1 MCKSFISMNH
11 TVDRDIEL
19 SNDSFKQ
26 KLLNLLVILFLLI
39 VVVVDLE
46 VSQLVAVL
54 GVGNHTKP
62 VPQVVFLQVLLGE
75 VLKVALGEGG
85 GGGDGNLV
93 LLPDKGDLLAE
104 VVGFATHL
112 DPLAQVLLEVLAVH
126 DAVLD
131 RVGAVDGEL
140 EGQLVLLAASLAL
153 KLLLTG
159 TLLGAGGLLGYGSHF
174 LLLRGRV
181 STVTQHFR

>member
-1 MCKSFISMNH
+1 MNH
-11 TVDRDIEL
+11 TIDRDIGL
-19 SNDSFKQ
+19 SNDSVKQ
-26 KLLNLLVILFLLI
+26 KLLNLFVILFLLI

-62 VPQVVFLQVLLGE
+62 VPQVVLLQVLLGE

-85 GGGDGNLV
+85 GGGDGDLV

-104 VVGFATHL
+104 VVGLATNL
-112 DPLAQVLLEVLAVH
+112 DPFTQVLLEVLAVH

-140 EGQLVLLAASLAL
+140 EGQLVLLAPSLAL
-153 KLLLTG
+153 QLLLAG
-159 TLLGAGGLLGYGSHF
+159 SLFGA
-174 LLLRGRV
+174 
-181 STVTQHFR
+181 

>member
-1 MCKSFISMNH
+1 MNH
-11 TVDRDIEL
+11 TIDRDTGL
-19 SNDSFKQ
+19 LNRTQ
-26 KLLNLLVILFLLI
+26 KLLDLLVVLFLLI
-39 VVVVDLE
+39 VVVDLE

-54 GVGNHTKP
+54 GVGNHTQP

-75 VLKVALGEGG
+75 VLKVALGECG

-93 LLPDKGDLLAE
+93 LLPDKGNLLAE
-104 VVGFATHL
+104 VVGFATNL

-131 RVGAVDGEL
+131 RVGTVDGEL

-153 KLLLTG
+153 QLLLAG
-159 TLLGAGGLLGYGSHF
+159 TLLRAGGLLGYGS
-174 LLLRGRV
+174 
-181 STVTQHFR
+181 

>member
-1 MCKSFISMNH
+1 MNL
-11 TVDRDIEL
+11 TIDRDTGL
-19 SNDSFKQ
+19 SNDSVKQ
-26 KLLNLLVILFLLI
+26 KLLDLLVVLFLLV

-46 VSQLVAVL
+46 VSQLIAVL
-54 GVGNHTKP
+54 CVGNHTQP

-85 GGGDGNLV
+85 GGGDSNLV
-93 LLPDKGDLLAE
+93 LLPDEGDLLAE

-140 EGQLVLLAASLAL
+140 QGQLVLVAASLAL
-153 KLLLTG
+153 QLLLAG
-159 TLLGAGGLLGYGSHF
+159 TLLGAGGLLGYGSHICF
-174 LLLRGRV
+174 LGGTCVNRYSALSLK
-181 STVTQHFR
+181 

>member
-1 MCKSFISMNH
+1 MNH
-11 TVDRDIEL
+11 TIDRDIEL

-26 KLLNLLVILFLLI
+26 KLLNLLVVLFLLI

-54 GVGNHTKP
+54 GVGNHTQP

-85 GGGDGNLV
+85 GGGDSNLV

-104 VVGFATHL
+104 VVGFATNL

-126 DAVLD
+126 NAVLD
-131 RVGAVDGEL
+131 RVSAVNGEL
-140 EGQLVLLAASLAL
+140 KGQLVLLAASLAL
-153 KLLLTG
+153 QLLLAG
-159 TLLGAGGLLGYGSHF
+159 TLLGAGGLLGYGSHLCF
-174 LLLRGRV
+174 LGGRV
-181 STVTQHFR
+181 STVTQHPM